1 MGLNSEPLKEYRN
14 DLIKSTLL
22 FTIAIAIEFKKGN
35 LSKKDKETISN
46 EIWATLNFTKNEG
59 EEPFAEPQENES
71 INPNILQKEYYGQYI
86 YKYYETIF
94 DYIIGIDT
102 FIEKKIIAEA
112 KQKYGISQKE
122 NLPECYKALNEI
134 STDVIFKISNEEY
147 KNRLNEVLQYVDK
160 GEYELDRYVYIYIQS
175 YLKI

>member
-102 FIEKKIIAEA
+102 FIEKKLLQ
-112 KQKYGISQKE
+112 KQNKNMVYHKR
-122 NLPECYKALNEI
+122 
-134 STDVIFKISNEEY
+134 KIYQNVTKHSMKLARMLSSKFQM
-147 KNRLNEVLQYVDK
+147 KNTRID
-160 GEYELDRYVYIYIQS
+160 
-175 YLKI
+175 